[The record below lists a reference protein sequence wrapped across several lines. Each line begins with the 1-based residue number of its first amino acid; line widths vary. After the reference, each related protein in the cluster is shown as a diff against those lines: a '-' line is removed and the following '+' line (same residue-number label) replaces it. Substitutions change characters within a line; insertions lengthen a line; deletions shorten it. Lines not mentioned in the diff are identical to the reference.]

1 MFLCVHFTGTK
12 TSRKRKAILKFPVRL
27 LRPRTFGYVFAV
39 GQIGRPNRS
48 LRRGRNHECMTANE
62 RLHLRGILRR
72 GTPARGFHYNH
83 ADGGRVTTRDL
94 ERIEQLKIPP
104 AWEDVA
110 INAAPNGR
118 IQTVGQDAAGRWQY
132 LYHESHVRAQQRKK
146 FRRLIEFGESLP
158 KLRTAIARDLRLP
171 GLPKE
176 RVMAVILRILSVSFI
191 RPGSEIYA
199 NEHGSYGIATLRP
212 RHVSVKGDRIRFEFP
227 GKSGQ
232 TQSRQIRDR
241 QVAATLKELL
251 KYSNRRVFKYEGPDG
266 KFINVTRPTINRYI
280 KDVMGRNFSAKDFR
294 TWAGTLVC
302 ACALARSSSAECPST
317 NSIAAAIEETAAA
330 LGNTPAVSRDAYI
343 CPAVI
348 TSFEKGDVVR
358 CYFET
363 LQKLTSYRGLKL
375 HRAEKALLKLLKKC
389 AA

>member
-1 MFLCVHFTGTK
+1 
-12 TSRKRKAILKFPVRL
+12 
-27 LRPRTFGYVFAV
+27 
-39 GQIGRPNRS
+39 
-48 LRRGRNHECMTANE
+48 MTAIE
-62 RLHLRGILRR
+62 RLHLSGILRR
-72 GTPARGFHYNH
+72 GTPKRGFHYER
-83 ADGGRVTTRDL
+83 AAGGRVTKQDL

-110 INAAPNGR
+110 INGAPNGR
-118 IQTVGQDAAGRWQY
+118 IQAVGQDAAGRWQY

-146 FRRLIEFGESLP
+146 FQRLIEFGESLP
-158 KLRTAIARDLRLP
+158 RLRAAVARDLRLP

-176 RVMAVILRILSVSFI
+176 RVMAAILRILSMSYI

-212 RHVSVKGDRIRFEFP
+212 RHVSVKGDRIRFDFP

-232 TQSRQIRDR
+232 THSREIRDKL
-241 QVAATLKELL
+241 VAATMKELL
-251 KYSNRRVFKYEGPDG
+251 RYSNRRVFKYQGADG
-266 KFINVTRPTINRYI
+266 KFVDVTRPTINRYI
-280 KDVMGRNFSAKDFR
+280 KEVMGQNFSAKDFR

-302 ACALARSSSAECPST
+302 ACALART
-317 NSIAAAIEETAAA
+317 RAADPLATGSLTEAIEETAAA
-330 LGNTPAVSRDAYI
+330 LGNTPAVSRDAYV

-348 TSFEKGDVVR
+348 TSFEKGEVIR

-375 HRAEKALLKLLKKC
+375 HRAEKALLRLLKRS
-389 AA
+389 AG

>member
-1 MFLCVHFTGTK
+1 
-12 TSRKRKAILKFPVRL
+12 
-27 LRPRTFGYVFAV
+27 
-39 GQIGRPNRS
+39 
-48 LRRGRNHECMTANE
+48 MTAIE
-62 RLHLRGILRR
+62 RLHLHGILRR
-72 GTPARGFHYNH
+72 GSPARGFHYQH
-83 ADGGRVTTRDL
+83 ANGGRVTRQDL

-110 INAAPNGR
+110 INAGPNGR
-118 IQTVGQDAAGRWQY
+118 IQAVGQDAAGRWQY

-146 FRRLIEFGESLP
+146 FQRLIEFGESLP
-158 KLRTAIARDLRLP
+158 KLRATVARDLRQP
-171 GLPKE
+171 GLSKE
-176 RVMAVILRILSVSFI
+176 RVMAAILRILSMSFI

-212 RHVSVKGDRIRFEFP
+212 RHVTVKGDRIRLEFL

-232 TQSRQIRDR
+232 TQSREMRDKL
-241 QVAATLKELL
+241 VAATLKELL

-266 KFINVTRPTINRYI
+266 KFIDVTRPTINRYI

-302 ACALARSSSAECPST
+302 ACALARSRSADPLS
-317 NSIAAAIEETAAA
+317 NGSLAAAIEETAIA

-348 TSFEKGDVVR
+348 TSFERGEVVR
-358 CYFET
+358 CHFET

-375 HRAEKALLKLLKKC
+375 HGAEKALLRLLKKC

>member
-1 MFLCVHFTGTK
+1 
-12 TSRKRKAILKFPVRL
+12 
-27 LRPRTFGYVFAV
+27 
-39 GQIGRPNRS
+39 
-48 LRRGRNHECMTANE
+48 MTAVE
-62 RLHLRGILRR
+62 RLHLHGILRR
-72 GTPARGFHYNH
+72 GTPARGFQYRQANGGKVTA
-83 ADGGRVTTRDL
+83 ADV

-104 AWEDVA
+104 AWKNVA
-110 INAAPNGR
+110 INAAAGGR
-118 IQTVGQDAAGRWQY
+118 IQAVGQDAAGRWQY
-132 LYHESHVRAQQRKK
+132 LYHDSHTRAQQRKK
-146 FRRLIEFGESLP
+146 FQRLIKFGESLP
-158 KLRTAIARDLRLP
+158 KLRATIARDLRLS

-176 RVMAVILRILSVSFI
+176 RVMAAILRILSMSFL

-212 RHVSVKGDRIRFEFP
+212 RHVSVKGDSVSFQFV

-232 TQSRQIRDR
+232 NQSHEIRDPL
-241 QVAATLKELL
+241 VAATLKELL
-251 KYSNRRVFKYEGPDG
+251 KYSNRRVFKYVGPDG
-266 KFINVTRPTINRYI
+266 NFVNVTRPTINRYI
-280 KDVMGRNFSAKDFR
+280 KDVMGANFSAKDFR

-302 ACALARSSSAECPST
+302 ACALARNKPANPL
-317 NSIAAAIEETAAA
+317 NAGAIVNAIEETAQA

-348 TSFEKGDVVR
+348 SSFEKGEVIG

-375 HRAEKALLKLLKKC
+375 HRAERALLRLLKKC